1 LYLVKNTDLGKQE
14 NLQFSHQRAKEAAIG
29 GVAILKREELCQSIN
44 ESQLYSYINIRQNA
58 KAKGSSK
65 QKRLYYH

>member
-1 LYLVKNTDLGKQE
+1 MYLVKNTDLGKQE

-44 ESQLYSYINIRQNA
+44 ESQLSH
-58 KAKGSSK
+58 G
-65 QKRLYYH
+65 LP